1 MKLKWSG
8 DGSTLP
14 CQKVHSIVP
23 FYVLN
28 RATFLMFTGWKEEA
42 GAGC

>member
-1 MKLKWSG
+1 MELKWPG

-14 CQKVHSIVP
+14 CQKVHFFVP
-23 FYVLN
+23 FHILN
-28 RATFLMFTGWKEEA
+28 RATFLMTTGWKEGA